1 MNIKNTHNK
10 ILLGLLFTIF
20 LLLPFFVNIFF
31 SHDDQRY
38 LYISSGAY
46 NGTPCPYL
54 VYEGFIYGSI
64 ISTLYKI
71 NNNIEW
77 YSVASWTL
85 YLISFL
91 IIGFSIIRLK
101 INELLK
107 GLLVF
112 TFSFL
117 HFYMC
122 IHPQFTILASEL
134 AFASFALLIQA
145 KNKKYYTTAFV
156 LFFIATQIRISAA
169 FLPYMILFPIFFIN
183 NKYKKAFVSFSFL
196 CIIGIVSFATDYMM
210 YNKTDEWK
218 HFYTYNEA
226 RAFIADNPQADNLL
240 QKIKDPEKK
249 KEYELLV
256 KYRLFDPNILTEE
269 EIVEYANILQQQ
281 RLETI
286 KINLHNYHL
295 MYNKLGGRTV
305 IITIIWLM
313 IVFIKKRNYKAILFV
328 TSCFIMFLIAN
339 IPIISM
345 SYPKERVLLTPIAA
359 LLLSCL
365 YIAKTKEVPYFR
377 TLICINIAILLYTY
391 SRLNYDISKKIN
403 EPLTLKK
410 EIEGMLYKS
419 KSEKTMM
426 LFPCCLYIN
435 SDRFYATKSPIAH
448 KTILQG
454 WTYNWPLAPKGYG
467 NFKTLVD
474 GIPMLVNKST
484 IEQLDIIEYMIL
496 HNYNIRVGR
505 KIMAESE
512 NYYLIQFTSK

>member
-1 MNIKNTHNK
+1 MHKKHFFVILPTITNYDLIKKFFHMNIKNTHNK

-145 KNKKYYTTAFV
+145 KNKKYYATAFV
-156 LFFIATQIRISAA
+156 LF
-169 FLPYMILFPIFFIN
+169 
-183 NKYKKAFVSFSFL
+183 
-196 CIIGIVSFATDYMM
+196 
-210 YNKTDEWK
+210 
-218 HFYTYNEA
+218 
-226 RAFIADNPQADNLL
+226 LL
-240 QKIKDPEKK
+240 
-249 KEYELLV
+249 LH
-256 KYRLFDPNILTEE
+256 
-269 EIVEYANILQQQ
+269 
-281 RLETI
+281 RLE
-286 KINLHNYHL
+286 Y
-295 MYNKLGGRTV
+295 RQP
-305 IITIIWLM
+305 
-313 IVFIKKRNYKAILFV
+313 F
-328 TSCFIMFLIAN
+328 CLI
-339 IPIISM
+339 
-345 SYPKERVLLTPIAA
+345 
-359 LLLSCL
+359 
-365 YIAKTKEVPYFR
+365 
-377 TLICINIAILLYTY
+377 
-391 SRLNYDISKKIN
+391 
-403 EPLTLKK
+403 
-410 EIEGMLYKS
+410 
-419 KSEKTMM
+419 
-426 LFPCCLYIN
+426 
-435 SDRFYATKSPIAH
+435 
-448 KTILQG
+448 
-454 WTYNWPLAPKGYG
+454 
-467 NFKTLVD
+467 
-474 GIPMLVNKST
+474 
-484 IEQLDIIEYMIL
+484 
-496 HNYNIRVGR
+496 
-505 KIMAESE
+505 
-512 NYYLIQFTSK
+512 